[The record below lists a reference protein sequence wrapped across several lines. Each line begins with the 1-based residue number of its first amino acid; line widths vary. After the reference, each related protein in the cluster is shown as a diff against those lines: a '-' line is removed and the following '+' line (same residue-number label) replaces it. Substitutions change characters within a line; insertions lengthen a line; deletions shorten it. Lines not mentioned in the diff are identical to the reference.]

1 MERHDI
7 VSLMRE
13 LKLAGMRAAYDD
25 VMRAGIQHQRSP
37 AEILGDLLNAEL
49 AEKTARSIR
58 YQMSAALS
66 SSAKC
71 NTPCSV
77 WYRVGCKDLKEC
89 CHGIVPPSFA

>member
-58 YQMSAALS
+58 YQMSAARFPRPLHNS
-66 SSAKC
+66 GFPRRS
-71 NTPCSV
+71 
-77 WYRVGCKDLKEC
+77 
-89 CHGIVPPSFA
+89 